1 MSVDSVVEQVHRLLY
16 DNLPVKSNRTPSG
29 WTTFDCPMCSD
40 TRKRAGV
47 IANGAK
53 ISFNCFNCG
62 FKTGWAMNPYMGK
75 KYKDLVTRLGGSVSD
90 VHNVQMEL
98 LKVADDLQEQDS
110 SQYVYSLSKFK
121 TEELPEGVQSIEN
134 LPDGHELKEYARQRG
149 ILGVYPLLHFNDLA
163 NKKRVIVPFTYNGEV
178 VGWTGRHISP
188 PDKQTPK
195 YLHKLQPGYV
205 FNVDAFADS
214 EREIVI
220 VTEGVFDAILVDG
233 VSILGNSV
241 TAEQAHLIERL
252 GKRVILCPDRDSAG
266 KELIEQALELGWEV
280 SFPPWSVEIKDAAD
294 AVAKYGRLLTVSSII
309 KYATSNKI
317 KTQVKMRML

>member
-121 TEELPEGVQSIEN
+121 TEELPEGVQSVEN

-178 VGWTGRHISP
+178 VGWTGRHIAP

-309 KYATSNKI
+309 KYATNNKI

>member
-121 TEELPEGVQSIEN
+121 TEELPEGVQSVEN

-149 ILGVYPLLHFNDLA
+149 ILGVYPLLHFNDLT

-178 VGWTGRHISP
+178 VGWTGRHIAP

-309 KYATSNKI
+309 KYATNNKI